1 VTAPAPLWTSGT
13 ATGVGSLPGTDA
25 REAARLVLDLLPVPH
40 LPELPA
46 RGHEADLAGRGAALL
61 SGLWVDVQPSGWR
74 VVPRPSRDGQ
84 RARDLL
90 ARDLDAFEEV
100 AESSPPAVLKVQATG
115 PWTLASVL
123 ELQRG
128 AKVLADHGAVVDLV
142 ASLAE
147 GLSEHLADLQR
158 RFPATTLVLQLD
170 EPSLPAVLAARIPTA
185 SGFATL
191 RAPSPQTAR
200 EHLATVLA
208 VTANTVVHCCA
219 PRPPVDLLVSAGAAA
234 LSVDAAMLDPRDD
247 DALGQALESGTGLL
261 LGVLPGVGHPL
272 PGVGSVVR
280 DVGRLR
286 DRVGVT
292 DVTLTPTC
300 GLAGATPDQA
310 RRAMERLVAAA
321 AEVAQQ

>member
-1 VTAPAPLWTSGT
+1 
-13 ATGVGSLPGTDA
+13 
-25 REAARLVLDLLPVPH
+25 
-40 LPELPA
+40 
-46 RGHEADLAGRGAALL
+46 
-61 SGLWVDVQPSGWR
+61 
-74 VVPRPSRDGQ
+74 
-84 RARDLL
+84 
-90 ARDLDAFEEV
+90 
-100 AESSPPAVLKVQATG
+100 VQATG